1 MLAVRP
7 SAVAP
12 SATAGRRGPAGA
24 LPACRLVCAAPHKP
38 LSLPC
43 LLDARREGAG
53 AVRPQASG
61 SAAAAAAISM
71 ATLPQVQAQPQPLQW
86 AQGMLASS
94 PAVLLAAAVI
104 QLAASCV
111 SRARDGLAAALPRPS
126 GVSAQDAAKQVLNI
140 RKSVRVLALA
150 APLIKALAAESLT
163 TVYARTFEKA
173 AFGFAKMYLF
183 CLFMRVL
190 LSWFPGIDWNV
201 QPWAFLRLITEP
213 YLQIYRGILPP
224 LFGQLDFTPL
234 FGFLILQDVV
244 ELMSPVYTLGHGRD
258 TSMFWTTTDIMCYFD
273 GH

>member
-1 MLAVRP
+1 MLARP
-7 SAVAP
+7 SLAAP
-12 SATAGRRGPAGA
+12 AGARRGLAGA
-24 LPACRLVCAAPHKP
+24 LPPCRQICSSSQRPLVRRCLGPLREAA
-38 LSLPC
+38 
-43 LLDARREGAG
+43 G
-53 AVRPQASG
+53 RPRASA
-61 SAAAAAAISM
+61 SAAAAAAAAG
-71 ATLPQVQAQPQPLQW
+71 ATTLPQPLQW
-86 AQGMLASS
+86 AQGVLASS
-94 PAVLLAAAVI
+94 PAVLLASAVV

-111 SRARDGLAAALPRPS
+111 CRARDALAAALPRPG
-126 GVSAQDAAKQVLNI
+126 GVSAQDAAQQVLNI

-150 APLIKALAAESLT
+150 APLMKALAAESLT

-190 LSWFPGIDWNV
+190 LSWFPGIDWNS